1 MLGPK
6 GQELPD
12 SVLFACN
19 MNAVRSPMAAAI
31 MRHLYGKWVYVESIG
46 VRTGQLDGFAN
57 EVMQEIGIDITQHAP
72 RSFDELHDTSF
83 DLIIS
88 LTPQAHHKA
97 IDLTRTISAEV
108 EYWPTFDPTVTQGQ
122 RDQILEGY
130 RNLRDQLIG
139 KIKERF
145 GNPTTPN
152 EPNP

>member
-145 GNPTTPN
+145 GNPTTLNDPS
-152 EPNP
+152 P